1 MATKQKSLNK
11 TKSLLN
17 FFNLDIPVLNAT
29 INNPINT
36 ITTIEPKQIEI
47 IKPDLILSTP
57 KSFTREPILTKTTTN
72 YSLTTITSIIN
83 SKTTLN
89 LSIQPLKQLPIHF
102 PEQLLSTF
110 ATTKTT
116 KIPSTTKK
124 FVTPIIYPIQL
135 LTTISTTDALTINNM
150 ETKQQQITTINNNKI
165 ETTTITSSIK
175 LLNTPETNDIIPK
188 LSSKNKI
195 FDKNFKNDSF
205 PEIPPKSSIVSFIF
219 KKTFLKISMACERR
233 SELPIWAIV
242 CDLAKTIN

>member
-1 MATKQKSLNK
+1 MTTKQKSLNK
-11 TKSLLN
+11 TKSLL
-17 FFNLDIPVLNAT
+17 DTPVLNAT
-29 INNPINT
+29 LNNS

-57 KSFTREPILTKTTTN
+57 KSFTRKPILTKTTTN

-89 LSIQPLKQLPIHF
+89 LSIQPLKHLPIIF

-116 KIPSTTKK
+116 IPSTTTK
-124 FVTPIIYPIQL
+124 FITPVINPIQL
-135 LTTISTTDALTINNM
+135 LTTISTTTTEALTINNL
-150 ETKQQQITTINNNKI
+150 ETKQQQITTTNNNKI
-165 ETTTITSSIK
+165 ETTTITSSIN
-175 LLNTPETNDIIPK
+175 LLNISQTNDIIPK
-188 LSSKNKI
+188 LSTKNKI
-195 FDKNFKNDSF
+195 FDKNDSF
-205 PEIPPKSSIVSFIF
+205 QEIPPKSSIVSFNLF
-219 KKTFLKISMACERR
+219 KKTFSKISMACERR